1 MNISDDLGKLE
12 NQTVSESGD
21 TTLQLMSQI
30 VGLPRIHAGSQQDQ
44 ANIGLW
50 DDHGIA
56 GFQTING
63 HLRKMNKNEAAEGLL
78 RFLYTAAFLPRN
90 RWYS

>member
-1 MNISDDLGKLE
+1 MNMNISDDLGKLE
-12 NQTVSESGD
+12 NQTVSESGY

-30 VGLPRIHAGSQQDQ
+30 VGLSCIHAGSPQDQ

-56 GFQTING
+56 GFQTVNG
-63 HLRKMNKNEAAEGLL
+63 PPRTVNTNEAAEGLL
-78 RFLYTAAFLPRN
+78 RFFI
-90 RWYS
+90 